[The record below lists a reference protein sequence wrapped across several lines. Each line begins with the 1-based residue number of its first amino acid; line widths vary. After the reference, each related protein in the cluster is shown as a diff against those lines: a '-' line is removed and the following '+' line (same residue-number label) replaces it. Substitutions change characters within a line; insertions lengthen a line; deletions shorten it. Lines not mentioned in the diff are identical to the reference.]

1 MIHGKLI
8 LENSRSCGKEGKI
21 EIWRRFGGV
30 GGFKRRCYGPTFEQ
44 SSYSGFSQG
53 K

>member
-1 MIHGKLI
+1 M
-8 LENSRSCGKEGKI
+8 ENSSLKI
-21 EIWRRFGGV
+21 QGAAAKRGRLKSGEDWRA
-30 GGFKRRCYGPTFEQ
+30 GFKRSCYGPTFEQ